1 MKVETKVV
9 KKVKIKV
16 VTKEEMKVETK
27 VVKKVEIKVVT
38 K

>member
-1 MKVETKVV
+1 MKSETEVV
-9 KKVKIKV
+9 KKVEIKV